1 MLELV
6 DIVIMIDDSGSLVGV
21 GVGVVVSESDFVGE
35 EKRVAVVGTKDTVR
49 CSDSQMPDARFRRD
63 TCCWRHSCLDTVGGP
78 CPPLPAV
85 GARAVS
91 GARPVW
97 CVSSF
102 PSDRVLFSCLALS
115 CQRAVPSRRARPAA
129 PLPAPAALGPT
140 LPSRAPLLR
149 QLRMPLLA
157 VGPSPALQPA
167 VRRPLPF
174 HTCDGART

>member
-1 MLELV
+1 MVSSRFFSSSRSSAARSAAPRSAAARRPHLAPRRLAHRRV
-6 DIVIMIDDSGSLVGV
+6 FFVLLDGFFVSHFFFVSRPVHHTVAILLCRVRLGGV
-21 GVGVVVSESDFVGE
+21 LLAQLS
-35 EKRVAVVGTKDTVR
+35 KHR
-49 CSDSQMPDARFRRD
+49 
-63 TCCWRHSCLDTVGGP
+63 GGP
-78 CPPLPAV
+78 VPPPLPAV

-102 PSDRVLFSCLALS
+102 PSDRVRFSCLVLS
-115 CQRAVPSRRARPAA
+115 CQRAVPSRRARPAP

-140 LPSRAPLLR
+140 LPSCAPLLR

-167 VRRPLPF
+167 V
-174 HTCDGART
+174 